1 MAVEVGDGA
10 AVGDG
15 DAVGIGE
22 AVGEGEAVRTGEA
35 VGEGEAVGKGVGAG
49 GVAVAVAA
57 AVGVAVAVGD
67 GAAVATG
74 GGLETTEGVPPLSP
88 SQATSSAARAVAI
101 RAAPSARRVIGSF
114 EAFPVRRDYSKT
126 ITWRATSPW
135 FIASNMSLTSSSSP
149 RRVIISSSLR
159 RPCM

>member
-22 AVGEGEAVRTGEA
+22 AVGEGEAVSN
-35 VGEGEAVGKGVGAG
+35 GAG
-49 GVAVAVAA
+49 VAGAAVTVAAAVAVAVAGD
-57 AVGVAVAVGD
+57 VTLAVGD